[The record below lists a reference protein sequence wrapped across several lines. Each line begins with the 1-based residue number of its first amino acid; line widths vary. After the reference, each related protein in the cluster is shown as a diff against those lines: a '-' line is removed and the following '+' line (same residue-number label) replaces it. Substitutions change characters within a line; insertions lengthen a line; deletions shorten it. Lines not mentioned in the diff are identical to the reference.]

1 VSVDI
6 EIEEF
11 VKNGGKINHIPT
23 SNTPPKAKK
32 IRQFTLTDMEQV
44 VNFININGESSTRD
58 VSLYLDINYP
68 KLKCILSYAEE
79 LGKIESNVKDK
90 VQYWKVKKQS

>member
-1 VSVDI
+1 MSLDI

-11 VKNGGKINHIPT
+11 LKNGGEIHHIPT
-23 SNTPPKAKK
+23 SNTSPKAKK
-32 IRQFTLTDMEQV
+32 IRQFTPIDIEQV
-44 VNFININGESSTRD
+44 VNFIKINGESSTRD

-79 LGKIESNVKDK
+79 LGKLESNVKEK
-90 VQYWKVKKQS
+90 VQYWKVKKKI